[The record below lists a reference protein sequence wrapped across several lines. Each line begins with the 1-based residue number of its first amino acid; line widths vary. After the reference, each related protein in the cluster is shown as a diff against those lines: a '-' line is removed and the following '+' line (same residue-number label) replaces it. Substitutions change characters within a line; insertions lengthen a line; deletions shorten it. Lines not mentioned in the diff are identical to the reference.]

1 MWTHTLL
8 GLGAMV
14 AVSGALSVA
23 ASAQTP
29 GHGHTGT
36 AVSGQTRQP
45 VRITM
50 EELHDHGG
58 IPPGWRF
65 TVPPGDVKAGREVF
79 AKLECNKC
87 HAVKGDFPT
96 PSKEPGNAG
105 PALTGMGGHHP
116 PEYMVQS
123 ILDPNAVIVTGPG
136 HTGPDGLSIMP
147 SFADSLTVPELL
159 DLVAYLASLTDGDE
173 RHDHHPGGGEREQ
186 VVGDYRIRV
195 AYHSDA
201 LPSSGT
207 HEHGAKME
215 SGHDAPG
222 HGRKTHPGDDAP
234 AHGTQG
240 HGAHG
245 THTSGRDGKAP
256 ARAHLMVF
264 VTDAKT
270 GEPVPYLPVA
280 ITIHADKTPART
292 VKLGPMVGG
301 GGFHYGADITLPPS
315 TTKLTVAIG
324 PTTMRVMP
332 SAAGRFAGTAR
343 ATFEWPR

>member
-8 GLGAMV
+8 GLGAVV
-14 AVSGALSVA
+14 AVSGVLT
-23 ASAQTP
+23 ASA
-29 GHGHTGT
+29 
-36 AVSGQTRQP
+36 QTRQP

-58 IPPGWRF
+58 TPPGWRF
-65 TVPPGDVKAGREVF
+65 TVPPGDARAGREVF

-116 PEYMVQS
+116 AEYMAQS

-147 SFADSLTVPELL
+147 SFADSLTVSELL
-159 DLVAYLASLTDGDE
+159 DLVAYLASLPDGDQG
-173 RHDHHPGGGEREQ
+173 HDHHAGGGEREQ

-195 AYHSDA
+195 AYHSHA
-201 LPSSGT
+201 AQSPPT
-207 HEHGAKME
+207 HEHGATPQ
-215 SGHDAPG
+215 PG
-222 HGRKTHPGDDAP
+222 GAKPQPGDDAP
-234 AHGTQG
+234 AHGAQG

-245 THTSGRDGKAP
+245 THASGQKGKAQAP
-256 ARAHLMVF
+256 DHLMLF

-270 GEPVPYLPVA
+270 GEPVPYLPVT
-280 ITIHADKTPART
+280 ITIHADKAPART

-301 GGFHYGADITLPPS
+301 GGFHYGADVTLPPR